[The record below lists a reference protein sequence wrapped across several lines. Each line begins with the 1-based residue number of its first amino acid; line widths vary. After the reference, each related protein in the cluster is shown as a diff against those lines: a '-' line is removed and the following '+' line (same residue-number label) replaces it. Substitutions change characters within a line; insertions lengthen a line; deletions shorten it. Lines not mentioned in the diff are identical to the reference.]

1 MGIAQRLSHDLVV
14 RMMGLGL
21 LVGAIF
27 PFLVFELGI
36 PRKTALT
43 PAFFGA
49 CLGVGAVVGA
59 FCYFLAKHAAA
70 PKLKALVASALR
82 IELDFKQG
90 GPENENRACSVEDK
104 LVPEDSN
111 DIIGKTAHAFN
122 HLATTLCDSL
132 NAQRSAH
139 MFIRIMST
147 NLELE
152 DLANNALDLFI
163 DQTGASGGIIIR
175 DEGGTLGIVACRGIK
190 NPAEVVSSD
199 HVLRVFN
206 RRKSEALRV
215 PADIHLDGILAEFR
229 PAETLCF
236 PVLYEGVALGV
247 IVLAS
252 SDNFGPKQR
261 ALAEFFSHGFG
272 LPLNNAFAHERLEK
286 LAALDPLTGV
296 YNRGFG
302 LGRLHE
308 EFERAVR
315 ASSHLGVLMMDI
327 DFFKA
332 VNDTYGH
339 LVGDRVL
346 KAVASSARS
355 ALRQGD
361 VLLRYGGEEFL
372 AVLPAAP
379 SDDLAQVGERI
390 RRAVA
395 DIAVPEAHQIVRVTL
410 SLGGVALQD
419 QGVEREASLLELA
432 DAALYQAK
440 QTGRDKVQIVR

>member
-1 MGIAQRLSHDLVV
+1 
-14 RMMGLGL
+14 
-21 LVGAIF
+21 
-27 PFLVFELGI
+27 
-36 PRKTALT
+36 
-43 PAFFGA
+43 
-49 CLGVGAVVGA
+49 
-59 FCYFLAKHAAA
+59 
-70 PKLKALVASALR
+70 
-82 IELDFKQG
+82 
-90 GPENENRACSVEDK
+90 
-104 LVPEDSN
+104 
-111 DIIGKTAHAFN
+111 
-122 HLATTLCDSL
+122 
-132 NAQRSAH
+132 
-139 MFIRIMST
+139 
-147 NLELE
+147 
-152 DLANNALDLFI
+152 
-163 DQTGASGGIIIR
+163 
-175 DEGGTLGIVACRGIK
+175 
-190 NPAEVVSSD
+190 
-199 HVLRVFN
+199 
-206 RRKSEALRV
+206 
-215 PADIHLDGILAEFR
+215 LAEFR

-272 LPLNNAFAHERLEK
+272 LPLNKAFAHERLEK